1 MRCPFSPLAQALH
14 ASGQSV
20 SAWFAD
26 GAAGASLPGV
36 PNVDLKQALALRPR
50 AVFSA
55 ANWVPPFIA
64 GAKVQVFHGFNVQ
77 KRDSARGHFR
87 VRRPV
92 RPVLHAGA
100 GDDGAVPRPRRAPGP
115 FRGGADRLAEL
126 DPLFRDDGGASA
138 ALRAPAA
145 GRPVILFGSTFTERL
160 SAAPHLYDHIAADIA
175 RGERYWLLTL
185 HPKCS
190 EELFA
195 RYRALAGDNAAF
207 IEPEQVMAAQRAA
220 DVLVSDTSSIVS
232 EFVVQYKPVV
242 TFRNRV
248 PQPHMIDFDDAT
260 RLPAMLDRA
269 LSPEPALVA
278 QIQQYADSIHPYR
291 DGYSSE
297 RVIAATEDFLAGEL
311 GTLKR
316 KPFGAW
322 TRGLQIRRDLGYWG
336 PSARTLEPTVG
347 RLRRSTSAGAGA
359 PGPRSSAHAPRA
371 PRRRADTQAQGDAAT
386 GAGGIQPHAGGSQQA
401 IQRERQA

>member
-1 MRCPFSPLAQALH
+1 MAEYLLFATERYALPILAPLAQALH

-87 VRRPV
+87 VRGLFDLYCTQGP
-92 RPVLHAGA
+92 ATTE
-100 GDDGAVPRPRRAPGP
+100 P
-115 FRGGADRLAEL
+115 FRDLASRQGHFAVAQTGWPKL

-160 SAAPHLYDHIAADIA
+160 SAAPHLYEHIAADIA
-175 RGERYWLLTL
+175 RGARYWLLTL

-242 TFRNRV
+242 TLRNRV

-278 QIQQYADSIHPYR
+278 HIQQYADSIHPYR

-336 PSARTLEPTVG
+336 PSKR
-347 RLRRSTSAGAGA
+347 
-359 PGPRSSAHAPRA
+359 
-371 PRRRADTQAQGDAAT
+371 
-386 GAGGIQPHAGGSQQA
+386 
-401 IQRERQA
+401 

>member
-1 MRCPFSPLAQALH
+1 MAEYLLFATERYALPILAPLAQALH

-26 GAAGASLPGV
+26 GAAGGSLPGV
-36 PNVDLKQALALRPR
+36 PNVDLTQALALRPR

-87 VRRPV
+87 VRGLFDLYCTQGP
-92 RPVLHAGA
+92 ATT
-100 GDDGAVPRPRRAPGP
+100 DP
-115 FRGGADRLAEL
+115 FRELAARQGHFAVAQTGWPKL

-160 SAAPHLYDHIAADIA
+160 SAAPHLYEHIAADIA

-190 EELFA
+190 EEMFA

-260 RLPAMLDRA
+260 QLPAMLDRA

-316 KPFGAW
+316 KPFGA
-322 TRGLQIRRDLGYWG
+322 
-336 PSARTLEPTVG
+336 
-347 RLRRSTSAGAGA
+347 
-359 PGPRSSAHAPRA
+359 
-371 PRRRADTQAQGDAAT
+371 
-386 GAGGIQPHAGGSQQA
+386 
-401 IQRERQA
+401 

>member
-1 MRCPFSPLAQALH
+1 MMAEYLLFATERYALPILAPLAQALH
-14 ASGQSV
+14 ASGHTV
-20 SAWFAD
+20 SAWFED
-26 GAAGASLPGV
+26 GAAGAQLPGV
-36 PNVDLKQALALRPR
+36 PNVGLKQALALRPL

-87 VRRPV
+87 VRGLFDLYCTQGPATTAPFQELAAREG
-92 RPVLHAGA
+92 HF
-100 GDDGAVPRPRRAPGP
+100 AVAQTGWPK
-115 FRGGADRLAEL
+115 L

-138 ALRAPAA
+138 ALRAPAQ

-160 SAAPHLYDHIAADIA
+160 SAAPHLHGQIAADIA
-175 RGERYWLLTL
+175 RGDRYWLLTL

-195 RYRALAGDNAAF
+195 QYRALAGANAAF

-232 EFVVQYKPVV
+232 EFVVQHKPVV

-248 PQPHMIDFDDAT
+248 PQPHMIDFDQPDA
-260 RLPAMLDRA
+260 LPAMLARA
-269 LSPEPALVA
+269 LDPEPALMA
-278 QIQQYADSIHPYR
+278 EIRRYADDIHPYR
-291 DGYSSE
+291 DGRSSE
-297 RVIAATEDFLAGEL
+297 RVIAATDDFLAGTL
-311 GTLKR
+311 GALKR

-322 TRGLQIRRDLGYWG
+322 TRGLQIRKDLGYWG
-336 PSARTLEPTVG
+336 PSSR
-347 RLRRSTSAGAGA
+347 
-359 PGPRSSAHAPRA
+359 
-371 PRRRADTQAQGDAAT
+371 
-386 GAGGIQPHAGGSQQA
+386 
-401 IQRERQA
+401 

>member
-1 MRCPFSPLAQALH
+1 MAEYLLFATERYALPILAPLAQALH
-14 ASGQSV
+14 ASGHTV
-20 SAWFAD
+20 SAWFED
-26 GAAGASLPGV
+26 GAAGAQLPGV
-36 PNVDLKQALALRPR
+36 PNVGLKQALALRPR

-87 VRRPV
+87 VRGLFDLYCTQGPATTAPFQELAAREG
-92 RPVLHAGA
+92 HF
-100 GDDGAVPRPRRAPGP
+100 AVAQTGWPK
-115 FRGGADRLAEL
+115 L

-138 ALRAPAA
+138 ALRAPAQ

-160 SAAPHLYDHIAADIA
+160 SAAPHLHGQIAADIA
-175 RGERYWLLTL
+175 RGDRYWLLTL

-195 RYRALAGDNAAF
+195 QYRALAGANAAF

-232 EFVVQYKPVV
+232 EFVVQHKPVV

-248 PQPHMIDFDDAT
+248 PQPHMIDFDQPDA
-260 RLPAMLDRA
+260 LPAMLARA
-269 LSPEPALVA
+269 LDPEPALMA
-278 QIQQYADSIHPYR
+278 EIRRYADDIHPYR
-291 DGYSSE
+291 DGRSSE
-297 RVIAATEDFLAGEL
+297 RVIAATDDFLAGKL

-322 TRGLQIRRDLGYWG
+322 TRGLQIRKDLGYWG
-336 PSARTLEPTVG
+336 PSSR
-347 RLRRSTSAGAGA
+347 
-359 PGPRSSAHAPRA
+359 
-371 PRRRADTQAQGDAAT
+371 
-386 GAGGIQPHAGGSQQA
+386 
-401 IQRERQA
+401 